1 MYATDHH
8 TDYSL
13 RLLIYLAV
21 RDDGM
26 PATVQAAADRY
37 GISANHMAKVAQ
49 TLVQYG
55 YIHSQRGRGGG
66 LRLAKPASQINIGAV
81 VRRTE
86 NLRLLE
92 CFGPNST
99 CPIDPACSLKKIL
112 GRAQSA
118 FLEVL
123 DGNSL
128 DALVTNDDELR
139 GLLASAS

>member
-1 MYATDHH
+1 MQLTTH

-21 RDDGM
+21 REDSM
-26 PATVQAAADRY
+26 PATVQAAAERY
-37 GISANHMAKVAQ
+37 AISANHMAKVAQ

-112 GRAQSA
+112 GHAQTA

-123 DGNSL
+123 DGYSL

-139 GLLASAS
+139 GLLASA